1 MAFPTPSNWYR
12 STVKDMF
19 DRVTSGPDIGDT
31 WKVALFDNTLTQST
45 NFDAA
50 TSNFYGGTTIWGTDA
65 STSKEVPNANG
76 YTTGGA
82 SITLATSITTP
93 TATGTPLLVNAS
105 AASVWTLSGA
115 GSWTA
120 RGALIYDTTNTIKYG
135 LVAVNFG
142 ADFTPS
148 GTGATLT
155 VTWGA
160 GSPFTVF
167 QIA

>member
-19 DRVTSGPDIGDT
+19 DRVTSGPDMSDS
-31 WKVALFDNTLTQST
+31 WKAALFTNSVDGSST
-45 NFDAA
+45 NNFDTTTGYNYAA
-50 TSNFYGGTTIWGTDA
+50 SPWTSN
-65 STSKEVPNANG
+65 EVATANG
-76 YTTGGA
+76 YTAGGVA
-82 SITLATSITTP
+82 ITLATSITTP